1 MNSITKKDM
10 EEFFKRSK
18 DTTVAPLVEDTTTAL
33 IYYNLAVKLLCDIAN
48 KSYSLDS
55 FTDDVLYMINNP
67 DMEVKDD

>member
-10 EEFFKRSK
+10 EEFLKRSK
-18 DTTVAPLVEDTTTAL
+18 GTTLTAL
-33 IYYNLAVKLLCDIAN
+33 FVDDDKNFYYNLAVKLLCDIAN

-67 DMEVKDD
+67 DMEVKDE